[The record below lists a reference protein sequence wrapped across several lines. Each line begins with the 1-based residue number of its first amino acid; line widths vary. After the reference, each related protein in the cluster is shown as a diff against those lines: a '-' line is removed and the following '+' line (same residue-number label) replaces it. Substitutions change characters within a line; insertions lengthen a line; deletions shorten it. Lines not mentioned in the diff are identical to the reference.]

1 MELISD
7 EYKQV
12 LIKEHELTKW
22 GMSGCTFKDFITEK
36 CQKLNIDNILDYGS
50 GQGLL
55 KKALEPNISVTN
67 YDPGIVDFS
76 ILPDRH
82 NFVVCM
88 DVLEHVEEDY
98 VDNVINHLHSLTG
111 TMLLVTVATTKAL
124 RILNNGVN
132 AHITIKDINWWEEKF
147 LKHFNIVG
155 IEHGYVY
162 VLEPK

>member
-1 MELISD
+1 MELISN

-12 LIKEHELTKW
+12 LIKEHQLTKW
-22 GMSGCTFKDFITEK
+22 GMSGCTFKDFIIQK
-36 CQKLNIDNILDYGS
+36 CQKFNINNLLDYGS

-55 KKALEPNISVTN
+55 KQALESTITVTN
-67 YDPGIVDFS
+67 YDPGILEYS
-76 ILPDRH
+76 MLPERH
-82 NFVVCM
+82 KFVVCM
-88 DVLEHVEEDY
+88 DVLEHVEEKY
-98 VDNVINHLHSLTG
+98 VDNVINHLYSLTG

-124 RILNNGVN
+124 RILNNGEN
-132 AHITIKDINWWEEKF
+132 AHITIKDISWWEEKF